1 MDRLDELAVFMA
13 IVEEGG
19 LTAAARRL
27 RRSTPSV
34 TRVLAALEARVGA
47 RLLERTTRHVSA
59 TEAGIALV
67 TRSRSLLADYSTA
80 ISDSAAAKVQ
90 GLIRVTAPFAL
101 GRLYGMKIVKEFVD
115 AYPDVRVDLLL
126 NDRYVDLIQEGID
139 VAIRVGKLADSS
151 LVARQVGLVRGLI
164 VVGSP
169 EYLAER
175 GTPKK
180 PADLAKH
187 DIIFATMYMR
197 SNEWRFDAEGRSA
210 VVRLTPKIS
219 VNDAATQIAA
229 AKAGY
234 GLARVMCYQ
243 VTLDVNKGELV
254 RVLKTYEP
262 ELQPLQL
269 VTPSADV
276 TPKVRAFLDFAAA
289 ALEKLDA
296 VKLGNAQA
304 RAKKR

>member
-27 RRSTPSV
+27 RRSTPSI
-34 TRVLAALEARVGA
+34 TRVLASLEARVGA
-47 RLLERTTRHVSA
+47 RLLERTTRNVSA
-59 TEAGIALV
+59 TEAGVALLAK
-67 TRSRSLLADYSTA
+67 SRSVLADYSAA
-80 ISDSAAAKVQ
+80 ISDSSAAKMR

-101 GRLYGMKIVKEFVD
+101 GRIYGMRIVKEFVD
-115 AYPDVRVDLLL
+115 AYPDVRIDLSL
-126 NDRYVDLIQEGID
+126 NDRYVDLVQEGID

-151 LVARQVGLVRGLI
+151 LVARPVGLVRGLI

-169 EYLAER
+169 DYLAKH

-187 DIIFATMYMR
+187 DIIFATMYTR
-197 SNEWRFDAEGRSA
+197 SDEWRFDADGRSA

-243 VTLDVNKGELV
+243 VTPDVNKGDLV
-254 RVLKTYEP
+254 RVLRNYEP